1 MEITIAEKLAQSIL
15 KPRDKDTHKGTY
27 GHALLIAG
35 SEGMMGSAVLASK
48 ACLRS
53 GAGLVTVHVPV
64 CGLEVLQISIPEA
77 MISIDSSNS
86 FFSEVINT
94 DKYSVVSLG
103 PGIGVNKQTQK
114 AIHTLLKHAKT
125 PMVIDADGL
134 NCLSLNKEW
143 FSLIPKHSI
152 LTPHPKE
159 FERLVGTWENE
170 DQKIEKLKSLSNQL
184 KSVVV
189 LKGANT
195 LISVPSGKLYK
206 NSTGNPGMA
215 KGGSGDVLTGMITA
229 FLSQGY
235 SSEESAI
242 LGVYIHGLAGD
253 LAVEKFSEYSLLATD
268 LIEYIPNA
276 FLKLNMKGSV

>member
-1 MEITIAEKLAQSIL
+1 MDISIKVELVQSIL
-15 KPRDKDTHKGTY
+15 KPREKKAHKGDY
-27 GHALLIAG
+27 GHALIIAG

-53 GAGLVTVHVPV
+53 GVGLVTVHVPI
-64 CGLEVLQISIPEA
+64 CGVEILQTSIPEA
-77 MISIDSSNS
+77 MVSIDATISCYSDDVNI
-86 FFSEVINT
+86 E
-94 DKYSVVSLG
+94 KYTVVAVG
-103 PGIGVNKQTQK
+103 PGIGTNVLTQK
-114 AIHTLLKHAKT
+114 AIHSLLKNAKT
-125 PMVIDADGL
+125 PLVLDADGL
-134 NCLSLNKEW
+134 NCLSLNKDW
-143 FSLIPKHSI
+143 LSLIPENSI

-195 LISVPSGKLYK
+195 LISVRSGKLYK

-242 LGVYIHGLAGD
+242 LGVYIHGLSGD
-253 LAVEKFSEYSLLATD
+253 LAIKEFSEYSLLATD
-268 LIEYIPNA
+268 LIEFIPKA
-276 FLKLNMKGSV
+276 FLKLINQ

>member
-1 MEITIAEKLAQSIL
+1 MDISIKVELVQSIL
-15 KPRDKDTHKGTY
+15 KPREKKAHKGDY
-27 GHALLIAG
+27 GHALIIAG
-35 SEGMMGSAVLASK
+35 SEGMIGSAVLASK

-53 GAGLVTVHVPV
+53 GVGLVTVHVPI
-64 CGLEVLQISIPEA
+64 CGVEILQTSIPEA
-77 MISIDSSNS
+77 MVSIDATISCYSDDVNI
-86 FFSEVINT
+86 E
-94 DKYSVVSLG
+94 KYTVVAVG
-103 PGIGVNKQTQK
+103 PGIGTNVLTQK
-114 AIHTLLKHAKT
+114 AIHSLLKNAKT
-125 PMVIDADGL
+125 PLVLDADGL
-134 NCLSLNKEW
+134 NCLSLNKDW
-143 FSLIPKHSI
+143 LSLIPENSI

-229 FLSQGY
+229 FLLQRY

-242 LGVYIHGLAGD
+242 LGVYMHGLSGD
-253 LAVEKFSEYSLLATD
+253 LAIKEFSEYSLLATD
-268 LIEYIPNA
+268 LIEFIPKA
-276 FLKLNMKGSV
+276 FLKLINQ